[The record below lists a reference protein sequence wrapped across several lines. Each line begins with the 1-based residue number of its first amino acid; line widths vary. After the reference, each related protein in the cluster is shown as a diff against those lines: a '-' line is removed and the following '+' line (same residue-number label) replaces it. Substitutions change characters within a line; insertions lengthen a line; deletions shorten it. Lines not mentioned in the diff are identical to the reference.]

1 MQFSTITAILA
12 SLALTATAAPSPNA
26 NTNAG
31 PGARAAA
38 AAIEK
43 RYVTGQCGVHITQ
56 YQKNE
61 GPGGDTSKY
70 RFDVTI
76 KDAAG
81 GVIGGVQTATID
93 DGGSLAVSSELPYQ
107 FIVSVG
113 NVDEDSVS
121 FAYAGQSFSSS
132 SGQCGFGGYED
143 GNRDGDCGFSC

>member
-1 MQFSTITAILA
+1 MQFSIITALLA
-12 SLALTATAAPSPNA
+12 SLALTATAAPSPNI
-26 NTNAG
+26 NAG

-81 GVIGGVQTATID
+81 GVIGGVQLAGIED
-93 DGGSLAVSSELPYQ
+93 NGSLAVSSELPYQ
-107 FIVSVG
+107 FIVGVG
-113 NVDEDSVS
+113 RVDEDPVS